1 MSNIVLL
8 SDNEQEKFDKPP
20 ALPAE
25 FRTTCFAITKELE
38 IQIKRLYSKTN
49 KVGFLLQYGF
59 FKACKKFFTIT
70 QFNKSDL
77 KYAANLLNIDMHEV
91 DIKQYKNKIPTNHQD
106 PVAGYV

>member
-20 ALPAE
+20 ILPAE

-38 IQIKRLYSKTN
+38 TQIKRLHSKTN

-59 FKACKKFFTIT
+59 FKACKKFFVIN
-70 QFNKSDL
+70 QFSKNDL
-77 KYAANLLNIDMHEV
+77 KYAANLLNLAVNEID
-91 DIKQYKNKIPTNHQD
+91 ITQYKNKTPANHQ
-106 PVAGYV
+106 GIIL